1 MRDGLTMTSAIYIE
15 RMLPEVLKMKKSR
28 KQGLFRTLKPFWY
41 IQDNDA
47 KHYTGEVRAWLTA
60 NDIQLLAT
68 PRLNVDGEAD
78 TARGAFGRMVHYPLD
93 DLRFPCYAPDL
104 NGAVEKSWREVALR
118 VLERRAEI
126 TNDASMKRVIIE
138 EWEGLE
144 FGPTTRPCGRTWIGI
159 NALCR
164 MFPKVCKDVVA
175 KGGWDSK
182 YM

>member
-1 MRDGLTMTSAIYIE
+1 MVWYKPWSWSNAKVAPEPEE
-15 RMLPEVLKMKKSR
+15 RVEDDDEGWFDDPDDDDEV
-28 KQGLFRTLKPFWY
+28 
-41 IQDNDA
+41 
-47 KHYTGEVRAWLTA
+47 
-60 NDIQLLAT
+60 
-68 PRLNVDGEAD
+68 EAE
-78 TARGAFGRMVHYPLD
+78 
-93 DLRFPCYAPDL
+93 
-104 NGAVEKSWREVALR
+104 AVEAEQQAA
-118 VLERRAEI
+118 AEI